1 MRKLLPILL
10 FLCSP
15 ALFQAQTLISS
26 TQLGT
31 RTAQQ
36 LLAQFQ
42 IPFIQYGI
50 SYHRIT
56 YTTTGVQGQLDTVS
70 GLVVLPTNPTKIYP
84 TLVYQHGTSG
94 NKLDVPSYNVN
105 NNGEGTLGWLMG
117 GMGFVAILP
126 DYLGLGVSDGFHP
139 YVHAATEASVAVDM
153 LRALDSFAVQQNVFL
168 NDQLFITGYSQGGH
182 AGMALHREIQTNLS
196 GEFTVTAAAHLSG
209 PYSIGEV
216 MRDFI
221 LSDEVYF
228 YPAYVPNTVLSYQTV
243 YGNLFNNVSDIFK
256 PDYAGYIQQFYN
268 NQITLTA
275 LNSELINK
283 LVANEGVC
291 RPNAM
296 FQDSVLQNVS
306 STPNHPFN
314 LALKDNNVY
323 NWAPQSP
330 TRIFYCM
337 ADDQVPFENS
347 VLTLDTM
354 EALGAPLLDGAD
366 VNSAADH
373 GECFTPAMTQTLF
386 FFLPLQ
392 QIGMVSGTAAPWQ
405 AGSLSIAP
413 NPASENLTLRDL
425 QAEGM
430 LSIVDVSGKMMFN
443 QNLSAGDHVLNIS
456 FLNDGLYLLRF
467 EADGKIWSEKLVV
480 RK

>member
-1 MRKLLPILL
+1 MRKFLPFLILL
-10 FLCSP
+10 LCP
-15 ALFQAQTLISS
+15 AFFKAQTLISS

-31 RTAQQ
+31 RSATQ

-84 TLVYQHGTSG
+84 RLVYQHGTSG
-94 NKLDVPSYNVN
+94 NKLDVPSFNSAN
-105 NNGEGTLGWLMG
+105 GGEGSLGWLMG
-117 GMGFVAILP
+117 GMGFVAVLP

-139 YVHAATEASVAVDM
+139 YVHADTEASVAVDM
-153 LRALDSFAVQQNVFL
+153 LRALDAFAAQQNVL
-168 NDQLFITGYSQGGH
+168 MNDQLFITGYSQGGH
-182 AGMALHREIQTNLS
+182 AGMALHREIETNLS

-221 LSDEVYF
+221 LSDAIYF
-228 YPAYVPNTVLSYQTV
+228 YPSYVPNTILSYQTV
-243 YGNLFNNVSDIFK
+243 YGDLFNNLNEVFK
-256 PDYAGYIQQFYN
+256 PAYVGMIQQFYN
-268 NQITLTA
+268 NQINLTQ
-275 LNSELINK
+275 LNTQLINT
-283 LVANEGVC
+283 LVANEGVS
-291 RPNAM
+291 RPSAM
-296 FQDSVLQNVS
+296 FQDSTLQNIAN
-306 STPNHPFN
+306 TPDHPFN
-314 LALKDNNVY
+314 IALRDNNVY
-323 NWAPQSP
+323 DWVPQSP

-354 EALGAPLLDGAD
+354 EALGALLLDGAD
-366 VNSAADH
+366 VDSDADH
-373 GECFTPAMTQTLF
+373 GACFTPALTQTLF

-392 QIGMVSGTAAPWQ
+392 QIGMVIGTTSPWQ
-405 AGSLSIAP
+405 AGSLSISP

-425 QAEGM
+425 RADGM
-430 LSIVDVSGKMMFN
+430 LSIVDISGKTVLN
-443 QNLSAGDHVLNIS
+443 QKLAAGDHVFNIGS
-456 FLNDGLYLLRF
+456 LNDGLYLLRF